1 LLTPEA
7 TARCLCT
14 GDHQRV
20 NIEHDP
26 QKAVDDSRK
35 NQRAAAAPRGTD
47 ERD

>member
-1 LLTPEA
+1 MYMADQIIMRSVESL
-7 TARCLCT
+7 
-14 GDHQRV
+14 
-20 NIEHDP
+20 IEHDP